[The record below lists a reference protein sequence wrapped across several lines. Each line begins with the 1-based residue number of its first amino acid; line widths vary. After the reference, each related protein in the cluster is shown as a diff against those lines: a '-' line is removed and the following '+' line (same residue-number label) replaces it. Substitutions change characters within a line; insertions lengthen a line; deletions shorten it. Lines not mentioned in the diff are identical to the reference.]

1 MSGRFLFEIVSFT
14 VLSSLAQLQRARI
27 QLESLLN
34 VEKQDIGKKKD
45 IRKVLTSI
53 VISSWLILNTFKFP
67 FLAFTDWSYI
77 EDDEYPV

>member
-53 VISSWLILNTFKFP
+53 VISS
-67 FLAFTDWSYI
+67 
-77 EDDEYPV
+77 